1 MDKSKYQEHL
11 KSLQDSLPAD
21 FIRTD
26 NDVADD
32 LFFNNP
38 ITRCFDDLKRKKKS
52 CQKLIILSLEQ
63 LESSW
68 VHSRMMQILPMI
80 LKDKSAFE
88 EYGKF
93 FMDYDEKLELA
104 LCPIMEVYE
113 AVKSLRQKV
122 ASLKLRRIVST
133 RAFSA
138 AQRMGSNG
146 MKPKDILKRLT
157 IDWSE
162 NDRKSVGV

>member
-1 MDKSKYQEHL
+1 M
-11 KSLQDSLPAD
+11 PAD

-38 ITRCFDDLKRKKKS
+38 IIRCFDDLKRKKKS

-93 FMDYDEKLELA
+93 FMDYDGRDEQTTF
-104 LCPIMEVYE
+104 
-113 AVKSLRQKV
+113 AVKLNEINLPDYASNNENLREFQDAKN
-122 ASLKLRRIVST
+122 
-133 RAFSA
+133 
-138 AQRMGSNG
+138 SNSCNNRLVVNQIIEESH
-146 MKPKDILKRLT
+146 KDPN
-157 IDWSE
+157 E
-162 NDRKSVGV
+162 KSVPV